1 MSSFETQFFQ
11 KIAFTPGQLKQYF
24 VSAERDFGIAFQ
36 DEIPEVS
43 IKFAYDALIK
53 VGIALIAKQGYKV
66 RSQPGHHVKII
77 EKLSEILKDEDID
90 IMGNTMRQS
99 RNKDFYD
106 GGTIITETQARQYVD
121 FAAEVIEKARQYLSF

>member
-1 MSSFETQFFQ
+1 M
-11 KIAFTPGQLKQYF
+11 
-24 VSAERDFGIAFQ
+24 
-36 DEIPEVS
+36 S